1 VLPRCSRELEL
12 MAYKERLRTLGL
24 LGLVERRLR
33 GGSNSSLH
41 LPEGVAAKRMKKL
54 LLVVADV

>member
-1 VLPRCSRELEL
+1 